1 MMYACREARREVQ
14 EIARPLSKWSYELWM
29 TSNLYPSWRSAQFAK
44 FLDESAY
51 RDERLRTTIW
61 FNPAVD
67 NVHIGTESLL
77 LMAQQSGPLNYDD
90 VLQAALD
97 PALVLMLHAELFEE
111 HDALQSEFRDMRF
124 GLRSLYH
131 QYLKPR
137 EHIYICEREQTFVLS
152 DEGLQKAVQEGLF
165 SGEDQETRLV
175 ATSDT
180 ALISKYEDLGRIYD
194 THHTNPTTFS
204 TIRYWTIHFN
214 TWFTRKLQDLKLRR
228 KPEAPIGWATSQG
241 VQSVHVPLSGAQL
254 LMLKIADF
262 LMWDRGLGFGRG
274 TEIMDFRG
282 HLMKDHPLV
291 QEQGFKLPDFT
302 PVIAYHINKRQRHD
316 CSAMLDRLPAMRLPI
331 PYENLPN
338 LVLYMLE
345 QKNSLLRLLGVPI

>member
-14 EIARPLSKWSYELWM
+14 EIAGPLSKWSYELWM
-29 TSNLYPSWRSAQFAK
+29 INNLYPAWRSAQLAK

-51 RDERLRTTIW
+51 RDEMLRTTIW

-67 NVHIGTESLL
+67 NIHIRTESLL
-77 LMAQQSGPLNYDD
+77 LMARQSGPLNYDD

-97 PALVLMLHAELFEE
+97 PALVLMLHAKLFEQ
-111 HDALQSEFRDMRF
+111 HDAVESEFQDMRV

-137 EHIYICEREQTFVLS
+137 EHIYICEREHTFVLT

-175 ATSDT
+175 AASDR
-180 ALISKYEDLGRIYD
+180 ALISRYEDLREIYD
-194 THHTNPTTFS
+194 AYHTNLTTVS
-204 TIRYWTIHFN
+204 TIKLWVMAAN
-214 TWFTRKLQDLKLRR
+214 EWFTKKLQDLKLRR
-228 KPEAPIGWATSQG
+228 KPEAPIGWTSSQG
-241 VQSVHVPLSGAQL
+241 IQYVHVPLSGSQL

-262 LMWDRGLGFGRG
+262 LMWDRGLGLARG
-274 TEIMDFRG
+274 TEVMDFTG
-282 HLMKDHPLV
+282 HLKKDHPLV

-316 CSAMLDRLPAMRLPI
+316 CSAMLDRLPGMRLPI

-338 LVLYMLE
+338 LVIYMLQ
-345 QKNSLLRLLGVPI
+345 QKNRLLRLLGITI